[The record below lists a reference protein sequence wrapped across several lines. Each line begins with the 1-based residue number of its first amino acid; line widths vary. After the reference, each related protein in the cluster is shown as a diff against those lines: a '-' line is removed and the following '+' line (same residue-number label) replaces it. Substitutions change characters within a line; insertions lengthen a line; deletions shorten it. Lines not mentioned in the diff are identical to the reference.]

1 MSRLWKRNIKIRIFC
16 PNCGH
21 IPLYNII
28 TNSYKVGDKVQ
39 ISFNTNKVS
48 GEIVNLTPVLQQSK
62 MDETIITVRQ
72 TSIDSI
78 QNISTA
84 TEIENNFRDVDRL
97 SSQKLL
103 DIFDA
108 LLLKIFP
115 ILSINNRTLIPTNAT
130 IVGINDN
137 GINITT
143 DSGLS
148 ETLSGNF
155 VNFKKKSCAPG
166 SRLYCNK
173 INENS
178 TMFSLIE
185 TSYHDVMNLFR
196 KALVYRKGVT
206 AKRKKQCLLF

>member
-1 MSRLWKRNIKIRIFC
+1 MNKLVECPDCGKEISKSAFFC

-48 GEIVNLTPVLQQSK
+48 GEIVNLTPVFATIKK

-108 LLLKIFP
+108 IIIKDIS

-173 INENS
+173 INEN
-178 TMFSLIE
+178 FNYVFI
-185 TSYHDVMNLFR
+185 N
-196 KALVYRKGVT
+196 
-206 AKRKKQCLLF
+206 

>member
-1 MSRLWKRNIKIRIFC
+1 
-16 PNCGH
+16 
-21 IPLYNII
+21 
-28 TNSYKVGDKVQ
+28 
-39 ISFNTNKVS
+39 
-48 GEIVNLTPVLQQSK
+48 

-196 KALVYRKGVT
+196 KVLVYRKGVT

>member
-48 GEIVNLTPVLQQSK
+48 GEIVNLTPVFATIKK

-130 IVGINDN
+130 I
-137 GINITT
+137 
-143 DSGLS
+143 
-148 ETLSGNF
+148 
-155 VNFKKKSCAPG
+155 
-166 SRLYCNK
+166 
-173 INENS
+173 
-178 TMFSLIE
+178 
-185 TSYHDVMNLFR
+185 
-196 KALVYRKGVT
+196 
-206 AKRKKQCLLF
+206 